1 MELEDYIRIVREWGW
16 IVVLLAVLVAGAV
29 FIYSELFMPEVYQA
43 DIKITVRPARADWG
57 LSNTVGALLRS
68 LAGDMMTHK
77 FLAKVID
84 RGQFDTTTSDLL
96 YTKKLF
102 VKDEASDFTIT
113 ITVRDPYPNVAVDM
127 VNLIAQIFKEERD
140 AWNEDQDK
148 SDRIDVEIRD
158 WARDAGLYSPK
169 TKLNAA
175 AGGVAGALIGAV
187 IVFALEWLRASTVRS
202 AQDLERLHIPAL
214 AAIPVEPKQRGRRLR
229 HGRRLRSKQ

>member
-1 MELEDYIRIVREWGW
+1 
-16 IVVLLAVLVAGAV
+16 VLVAGAV
-29 FIYSELFMPEVYQA
+29 FLYSELFMPDIYQA

-68 LAGDMMTHK
+68 LAGDITTHK
-77 FLAKVID
+77 FLAQVID

-102 VKDEASDFTIT
+102 VKDEASDFTIM
-113 ITVRDPYPNVAVDM
+113 ITARDPYPDVAVDM

-140 AWNEDQDK
+140 AWNDDQDK
-148 SDRIDVEIRD
+148 RDRIEVEIRD

-187 IVFALEWLRASTVRS
+187 IVFVLEWLQASTVRS
-202 AQDLERLHIPAL
+202 PQDLERLDIPAL
-214 AAIPVEPKQRGRRLR
+214 GAIPVESRR
-229 HGRRLRSKQ
+229 RRR

>member
-1 MELEDYIRIVREWGW
+1 MELEEYIRIARERGW
-16 IVVLLAVLVAGAV
+16 IVILLAVLVAGAV
-29 FIYSELFMPEVYQA
+29 FVYSELFMSDIYQA

-57 LSNTVGALLRS
+57 LSNTVGGLLRS
-68 LAGDMMTHK
+68 LAGDMMTHR
-77 FLAKVID
+77 FLAQVID

-113 ITVRDPYPNVAVDM
+113 ITVRDPYPDVAVDM

-140 AWNEDQDK
+140 TWNEDQDK

-169 TKLNAA
+169 TKLNTA

-187 IVFALEWLRASTVRS
+187 IVFILEWLQASTVRS
-202 AQDLERLHIPAL
+202 PQDLERLGVPAL
-214 AAIPVEPKQRGRRLR
+214 GTIPVESKRR
-229 HGRRLRSKQ
+229 RR

>member
-1 MELEDYIRIVREWGW
+1 MEIQEYIRIVRERGW

-29 FIYSELFMPEVYQA
+29 FVYSELFMADIYQA
-43 DIKITVRPARADWG
+43 AIKITVRPARADWG

-68 LAGDMMTHK
+68 LSGDMMTHR
-77 FLAKVID
+77 FLAQVID

-113 ITVRDPYPNVAVDM
+113 ITARDPYPDVAVDM

-140 AWNEDQDK
+140 TWNEDQDK
-148 SDRIDVEIRD
+148 RDRIDVEIRD

-187 IVFALEWLRASTVRS
+187 IVFVLEWLQASTVRS
-202 AQDLERLHIPAL
+202 PQDLERLDIPAL
-214 AAIPVEPKQRGRRLR
+214 GTIPVESRR
-229 HGRRLRSKQ
+229 RRQS